1 MYFELISSISEE
13 DSAPVPRRAPWRG
26 SDVGSFSM
34 RAALDRGQLTNQAGA
49 TVSYRA
55 LQQGIRN
62 YYRTYIALPAEA
74 RDRPALT
81 PGEGWVCQL
90 CQ

>member
-1 MYFELISSISEE
+1 
-13 DSAPVPRRAPWRG
+13 
-26 SDVGSFSM
+26 
-34 RAALDRGQLTNQAGA
+34 LDRGQLTNQAGA

>member
-1 MYFELISSISEE
+1 
-13 DSAPVPRRAPWRG
+13 
-26 SDVGSFSM
+26 
-34 RAALDRGQLTNQAGA
+34 LDRGQLTNQAGA

-81 PGEGWVCQL
+81 PGEGWLCQL
-90 CQ
+90 CQQIALIERTERFDGQTRFLLSCGYQFSQF